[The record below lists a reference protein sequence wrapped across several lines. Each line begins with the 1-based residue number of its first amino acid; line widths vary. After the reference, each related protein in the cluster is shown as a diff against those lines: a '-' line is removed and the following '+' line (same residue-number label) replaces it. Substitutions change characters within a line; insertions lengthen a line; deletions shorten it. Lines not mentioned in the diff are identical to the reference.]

1 MDLDLGVSVATDA
14 NLEMTAKAWW
24 TEAGVTHGS
33 TKNKKIETTAKH
45 GEMSMSK
52 EWTKERRPLG
62 RLRNNAQ
69 RGPGKEGGS
78 TVMNPPPPLCLGHQN
93 SLLTDFPTT

>member
-24 TEAGVTHGS
+24 REAGVTHGS
-33 TKNKKIETTAKH
+33 TKNKKRIETTAKH

-78 TVMNPPPPLCLGHQN
+78 IVMNPPPLVSGSPK
-93 SLLTDFPTT
+93 